1 MQNPSD
7 FEVHHRPSHCTA
19 SRLKV
24 PPFSGNFSRHLSILV
39 QPPPHIR
46 CFAAALFSS
55 RLCAA
60 EPPGGAGG
68 VRLSLKRQQ
77 KAQVASLSRR
87 LKSIPPLKLPPSR
100 FSLPPAAP
108 ATRRRPPPTLAVL
121 AAWNLWE
128 GRRGGAAKW
137 GVPQCVHARWMRL
150 VDGRGGGRG
159 GRRGRRDGAAGWG
172 GGRTGGVRGWL
183 GRASPAK

>member
-1 MQNPSD
+1 MIRICCVAAAGCCSFKSDPFVGTSPPLPFQSFMQNPSD

-108 ATRRRPPPTLAVL
+108 ATRRRPPPTLAVGTCRKGGG
-121 AAWNLWE
+121 A
-128 GRRGGAAKW
+128 GRQSGACRSACTRGG
-137 GVPQCVHARWMRL
+137 
-150 VDGRGGGRG
+150 
-159 GRRGRRDGAAGWG
+159 
-172 GGRTGGVRGWL
+172 
-183 GRASPAK
+183 